1 MRSELKSSS
10 SSSSSNSSSSSAELK
25 IPATPNVDAD
35 DEFLSFIHS
44 ISETKEKDHQL
55 AELKWIEEQ
64 RKNAAEEA
72 RASADEV
79 RAAAEEVRKDRR
91 LSLEEKAQTYLS
103 DKLAFDIAVF
113 NAKK

>member
-1 MRSELKSSS
+1 MNFRIAKKYPKK
-10 SSSSSNSSSSSAELK
+10 NGDSALL
-25 IPATPNVDAD
+25 N
-35 DEFLSFIHS
+35 HS
-44 ISETKEKDHQL
+44 SETKEKDHQL

-72 RASADEV
+72 RA
-79 RAAAEEVRKDRR
+79 AAEEVRKDRR
-91 LSLEEKAQTYLS
+91 LSLEEKAHTYLS